1 MVAIL
6 ERAGQLD
13 QQITSSEV
21 IREVAQRGGVQNVLL
36 GSFMKVG
43 ETIRITIRLQDADSG
58 SILASEMAEGEGESS
73 IFPLVDDLSNR
84 IKNTCEI
91 PQAAEMELN
100 RDIEDVTTA
109 SLEAYRQYAEGI
121 RLKDEGQEREA
132 IPWLERAVEIDP
144 NFAMAYAKLSVIH
157 GNNSRLTE
165 SEDYAQKALDHADRL
180 PARERYYIEGLYY
193 SKASGSA
200 PRAIEA
206 YLRLLE
212 FYPDH
217 TAARHNL
224 GLQYQQLNR
233 LDEAIEQYERL
244 MQNNDP
250 PVVTYGNLSNLYA
263 ARSQFEKGFEVI
275 TKLISRQPEIAAGH
289 RYLANHLVQWVKLEE
304 AKGALEK
311 VESLAPGDPSL
322 AASYSSI
329 ALLEEDWQKAESFA
343 EQALASTDPLQ
354 KYNAGPALMA
364 VTRFL
369 QGKSEAAL
377 EGLAHSIELGRNE
390 PPFGLFPVPIM
401 SKFLRDLARPSEALE
416 LVQNTSADGQPWFM
430 EASRQH
436 ELALTLAMLGRAE
449 ESEEAATRCKQLFEA
464 HPGPTTEPSLQRFE
478 GELALIAGDATLAVE
493 KLEAARGG
501 LTPHGL
507 NVRSEHTL
515 VSYLLASAYVAIGQ
529 DEAALKGFQTV
540 VDTTSGHLNEP
551 ISYARSFYFMAKLH
565 EQRGESDLG
574 REYFRRF
581 LSYWQQGDMDRERIS
596 EAEQKVR

>member
-73 IFPLVDDLSNR
+73 IFPLVNDLTNR
-84 IKNTCEI
+84 IKNTFEI

-233 LDEAIEQYERL
+233 LDEAIEQYERAL
-244 MQNNDP
+244 VNRCGK
-250 PVVTYGNLSNLYA
+250 TSG
-263 ARSQFEKGFEVI
+263 GF
-275 TKLISRQPEIAAGH
+275 L
-289 RYLANHLVQWVKLEE
+289 
-304 AKGALEK
+304 
-311 VESLAPGDPSL
+311 
-322 AASYSSI
+322 
-329 ALLEEDWQKAESFA
+329 
-343 EQALASTDPLQ
+343 
-354 KYNAGPALMA
+354 
-364 VTRFL
+364 
-369 QGKSEAAL
+369 
-377 EGLAHSIELGRNE
+377 
-390 PPFGLFPVPIM
+390 
-401 SKFLRDLARPSEALE
+401 LRDLVDRDSIDIFGALVDVFHQ
-416 LVQNTSADGQPWFM
+416 LRCLQP
-430 EASRQH
+430 EESLLRHQQH
-436 ELALTLAMLGRAE
+436 LPDHRLGVFHFLESLGR
-449 ESEEAATRCKQLFEA
+449 
-464 HPGPTTEPSLQRFE
+464 
-478 GELALIAGDATLAVE
+478 
-493 KLEAARGG
+493 
-501 LTPHGL
+501 
-507 NVRSEHTL
+507 VRS
-515 VSYLLASAYVAIGQ
+515 Q
-529 DEAALKGFQTV
+529 PK
-540 VDTTSGHLNEP
+540 SGK
-551 ISYARSFYFMAKLH
+551 R
-565 EQRGESDLG
+565 
-574 REYFRRF
+574 
-581 LSYWQQGDMDRERIS
+581 
-596 EAEQKVR
+596 